1 MEIFTLPDLLTVRA
15 ATHGANPAVSR
26 HGDVLSYRELLSLAE
41 GFADA
46 LAANAVGPGDRVAV
60 LLPNSV
66 QCLGWFFGALRLGA
80 VAVVVNESLKPQQ
93 VEHIVRHS
101 GAAVVVTDR
110 RHRPLVGDL
119 GVPVLDAADAAPR
132 GGTGDPARTPGTAAG
147 TVGTGTVGTGAG
159 RTGPIS
165 GDLAALIYTSGST
178 GRPKGV
184 MVTHAN
190 LVAGARIVATYL
202 RLTEAD
208 RTLSLLPWSFDA
220 GLNQVLATFWA
231 GGTLV
236 IGGPAFAPRV
246 CRELAAERI
255 TGLAGVPPLWE
266 LLVNRPSPFLGLD
279 LPELRYVTNTGGAL
293 RADTVARIRD
303 AHPGT
308 EVYLMYGLTEAFRS
322 TYLPPD
328 LVDSRPGSMGRAI
341 PDTEILVL
349 DEHGRRCAPGQ
360 VGELVHRGPTVAAGY
375 WRDPDATARVFR
387 PYPFA
392 PGGAVA
398 ERVVHSGDYV
408 RCDEQGFLSYLG
420 RRDEQFK
427 SRGFRV
433 NPTEIEAGLL
443 ASGLLTE
450 AVVFADRPGL
460 SADPADGTDAD
471 PVVVA
476 VVVPADPAG
485 FALDLLEE
493 HIAAHLPLYQRPG
506 RLRVLPTLPRTSSG
520 KADRARVKAEYGA
533 RPAAEAPQEAAR
545 ATR

>member
-1 MEIFTLPDLLTVRA
+1 MEIFTLPDLLAVRA
-15 ATHGANPAVSR
+15 RTHGARPAVSQ
-26 HGDVLSYRELLSLAE
+26 HGDVLSYRELLALAE
-41 GFADA
+41 GSAEA
-46 LAANAVGPGDRVAV
+46 LAANAVGPGDRVAI
-60 LLPNSV
+60 LLPNSA

-80 VAVVVNESLKPQQ
+80 VAVVVNDSLKPPQI
-93 VEHIVRHS
+93 EHIVRHS
-101 GAAVVVTDR
+101 GATVVVTDR
-110 RHRPLVGDL
+110 RHRPLVGEH
-119 GVPVLDAADAAPR
+119 GVPVLDAVSATPH
-132 GGTGDPARTPGTAAG
+132 GGTGGAAG
-147 TVGTGTVGTGAG
+147 APA
-159 RTGPIS
+159 TGPIS
-165 GDLAALIYTSGST
+165 ADLAALIYTSGST

-231 GGTLV
+231 GATLV
-236 IGGPAFAPRV
+236 IGGTVFAPRV
-246 CRELAAERI
+246 CRELATERI

-266 LLVNRPSPFLGLD
+266 SLVNRPSPFLGLD
-279 LPELRYVTNTGGAL
+279 LPELRYITNTGGAL
-293 RADTVARIRD
+293 RADTLARIRK

-308 EVYLMYGLTEAFRS
+308 DVYLMYGLTEAFRS
-322 TYLPPD
+322 TYLPPE

-349 DEHGRRCAPGQ
+349 DEDGRPCAPGQ

-375 WRDPDATARVFR
+375 WRDPAATARVFR
-387 PYPFA
+387 PSPFA
-392 PGGAVA
+392 PQGAAA
-398 ERVVHSGDYV
+398 ERVVYSGDYV
-408 RCDEQGFLSYLG
+408 RRDEEGFLSYHG

-443 ASGLLTE
+443 ASGLLSE
-450 AVVFADRPGL
+450 AVVFAD
-460 SADPADGTDAD
+460 PAGSTDAD

-476 VVVPADPAG
+476 AVVPTDPAG
-485 FALDLLEE
+485 FSLDLLEE
-493 HIAAHLPLYQRPG
+493 HIAAQLPVYQRPG
-506 RLRVLPTLPRTSSG
+506 RLQVLPTLPRTSSG

-533 RPAAEAPQEAAR
+533 AGPKEAGSAPR
-545 ATR
+545 